1 MTTLMRGSAALLI
14 TTCLAGA
21 AAAQSEL
28 TFWQHGA
35 GNPWEPRI
43 FGQIVD
49 DFNASQ
55 SDWKV
60 TLQQFP
66 QAAYNDSVTAAA
78 LSGELPDI
86 IDVDGP
92 IMPNW
97 AWAGYLAPLEI
108 TDEEVKGFLPGAIG
122 RWDGQ
127 IYSVGLW
134 DAAVAMITRKSTLE
148 KYGIRIPTIEE
159 PWTGEEFNAAL
170 EAIKAS
176 GDFEYPLDIGMWDK
190 VEWYPYA
197 FSPFL
202 QSFGGDIVDRST
214 YQTAEGVLNGDAAI
228 AFGEW
233 WQGLFAGK
241 LVPGTSQDPADGVQ
255 AFGFREGKY
264 AITWSGNWNAAAVLE
279 AFGDDALFL
288 PAPDFGSGPK
298 IGAGSWQLAVSA
310 GSENKEA
317 ANAFIRFAMQDK
329 YQALFSDASGLA
341 PATATA
347 AAMTENYKQGAPM
360 AVFYDLSKA
369 QALVRPVTPG
379 YVVQST
385 VFRKAVSDIADGA
398 DVATVLD
405 SAVDEIDADIEN
417 NQGYGH

>member
-1 MTTLMRGSAALLI
+1 MRVLMFEG
-14 TTCLAGA
+14 
-21 AAAQSEL
+21 
-28 TFWQHGA
+28 
-35 GNPWEPRI
+35 EPYC
-43 FGQIVD
+43 D
-49 DFNASQ
+49 
-55 SDWKV
+55 SDRQDQLV
-60 TLQQFP
+60 RRT
-66 QAAYNDSVTAAA
+66 
-78 LSGELPDI
+78 
-86 IDVDGP
+86 
-92 IMPNW
+92 
-97 AWAGYLAPLEI
+97 
-108 TDEEVKGFLPGAIG
+108 
-122 RWDGQ
+122 
-127 IYSVGLW
+127 
-134 DAAVAMITRKSTLE
+134 
-148 KYGIRIPTIEE
+148 
-159 PWTGEEFNAAL
+159 L

>member
-264 AITWSGNWNAAAVLE
+264 AITWSE
-279 AFGDDALFL
+279 
-288 PAPDFGSGPK
+288 
-298 IGAGSWQLAVSA
+298 IGRAHV
-310 GSENKEA
+310 
-317 ANAFIRFAMQDK
+317 
-329 YQALFSDASGLA
+329 
-341 PATATA
+341 
-347 AAMTENYKQGAPM
+347 
-360 AVFYDLSKA
+360 
-369 QALVRPVTPG
+369 
-379 YVVQST
+379 
-385 VFRKAVSDIADGA
+385 
-398 DVATVLD
+398 
-405 SAVDEIDADIEN
+405 
-417 NQGYGH
+417 